1 MLSKQNQV
9 KQYSRQAR
17 GSAHGVAKERDL
29 QVMVEDYLTCT
40 QLAFIRI
47 PDAVY
52 KAIFGSH
59 TIMPHIKTLISGAIK
74 GLPDIT
80 ILYPSGRYL
89 CLELKSSTGKQSL
102 GQKVFERSV
111 GSKNYAIA
119 CTIDDAIREIEARH
133 G

>member
-9 KQYSRQAR
+9 KRYSRQSRGNAR
-17 GSAHGVAKERDL
+17 GVAIERDL
-29 QVMVEDYLTCT
+29 QVMVEDYLTCA

-52 KAIFGSH
+52 KAIFASH
-59 TIMPHIKTLISGAIK
+59 SIMPHIKALISRAIK

-80 ILYPSGRYL
+80 VLYPSGRYL
-89 CLELKSSTGKQSL
+89 CLELKSSSGKQSL
-102 GQKVFERSV
+102 GQKVFERSI
-111 GSKNYAIA
+111 GSENYVIA